1 MDIAQTRS
9 YCFCHNQNKVRRSK
23 REDIHMP
30 RISRRKLLQLSGVGA
45 VAARTGGIASILASR
60 TVPAFAQATKVHWLR
75 WADFVPASDQLLKG
89 EITAECEKALG
100 VKLTIET
107 INANDIQARVTSS
120 VQSGSGPDIVCVLN
134 NWAQL
139 YGNSVTDV
147 SDIAEELGKAQ
158 GGFYDTS
165 KVVANDGKRWIAVP
179 WSIVGLQIAYRKSW
193 FEELG
198 YSDGKFPETWEALR
212 EAGKKLKALGRPVGQ
227 TLGHTFGDAP
237 AFTYPYLW
245 SWGGKEVEAD
255 GKTVVLDSK
264 ETVES
269 VKFMVGF
276 WKDALDEGGLA
287 WDDSSNNRAF
297 LSGSCSATNN
307 GASIY
312 IEALRKPDSYQ
323 TEKGG
328 PLKDDILHAP
338 LPNGPGGQFS
348 FHVPFSNMLMSYSNN
363 QKGAKEFLRWISSKP
378 VFDKWFVSQKGFSV
392 GPTTDFEKHKLWDA
406 DPVMLPY
413 RSAARTGRFAGYAGP
428 SGRNAA
434 EVVTKYV
441 LTDMYAKAVQ
451 GMTPDAAVKWAQGEL
466 VRIYGA

>member
-1 MDIAQTRS
+1 MARFD
-9 YCFCHNQNKVRRSK
+9 RRSFLK
-23 REDIHMP
+23 
-30 RISRRKLLQLSGVGA
+30 LSGTGA
-45 VAARTGGIASILASR
+45 VAVGGGMAGILASGR
-60 TVPAFAQATKVHWLR
+60 APAFAQATSVHWLR

-100 VKLTIET
+100 VKLNIET
-107 INANDIQARVTSS
+107 INANDIQARITSS
-120 VQSGSGPDIVCVLN
+120 IQSGSGPDIVCVLN

-139 YGNSVTDV
+139 YGESLADV
-147 SDIAEELGKAQ
+147 SDVAEELGKSQ
-158 GGFYDTS
+158 GGFYETS
-165 KVVANDGKRWIAVP
+165 KVVAYDGKRWIAVP

-198 YSDGKFPETWEALR
+198 YSGGKFPETWEALR
-212 EAGKKLKALGRPVGQ
+212 EAGKKLKAQGRPVGQ

-237 AFTYPYLW
+237 AFAYPYLW

-264 ETVES
+264 GTLES

-297 LSGSCSATNN
+297 LSGTCSATNN

-312 IEALRKPDSYQ
+312 IEALRKPDSYK
-323 TEKGG
+323 TEKGA
-328 PLKDDILHAP
+328 PLWQDILHAP
-338 LPNGPGGQFS
+338 LPKGPGGQFS
-348 FHVPFSNMLMSYSNN
+348 FHVPFSNTLMNYSKN

-392 GPTTDFEKHKLWDA
+392 GPTTDWEKHKLWDA
-406 DPVMLPY
+406 DAVMLPF
-413 RSAARTGRFAGYAGP
+413 RSAARTGRFAGHAGP
-428 SGRNAA
+428 SGRKAA
-434 EVVTKYV
+434 EVVTKYI

-451 GMTPDAAVKWAQGEL
+451 GMPPEDAVKWAHGEL
-466 VRIYGA
+466 ARIYSA